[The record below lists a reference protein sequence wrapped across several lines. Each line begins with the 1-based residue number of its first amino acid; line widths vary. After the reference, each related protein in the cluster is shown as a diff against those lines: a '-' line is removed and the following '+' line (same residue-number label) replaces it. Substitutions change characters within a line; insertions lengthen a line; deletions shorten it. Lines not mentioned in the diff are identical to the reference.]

1 MNIAGKKLSN
11 GDLAIAGGLI
21 VALIAIFL
29 PWYSYSYSITG
40 VPGVTGGFSS
50 SASVGGLSYWSG
62 WFFFIFTLIGI
73 GLFVMRTFVPTVAM
87 PALPVNDA
95 MVYSVIGALMVVMA
109 LLWLI
114 AGAPGSVSGPGYSAG
129 LSFGLIIGIV
139 GSAAVIAG
147 GFLKRSDPQ
156 PVTKPMS
163 AYQTPTAPPPASPPP
178 PPSV

>member
-1 MNIAGKKLSN
+1 MDIAGKKLSN
-11 GDLAIAGGLI
+11 GDIAVAAGLI

-29 PWYSYSYSITG
+29 PWYGYSYSYSGALGIS
-40 VPGVTGGFSS
+40 GGSF

-73 GLFVMRTFVPTVAM
+73 GLFVMRTFVSTVAM

-95 MVYSVIGALMVVMA
+95 MVYSVIGVLMLVMA

-114 AGAPGSVSGPGYSAG
+114 AGAPGSASGPGYSAG
-129 LSFGLIIGIV
+129 LSFGLIIGVVASI
-139 GSAAVIAG
+139 AVIVG
-147 GFLKRSDPQ
+147 GFLKRTDPQ
-156 PVTKPMS
+156 PAIKPMS

>member
-29 PWYSYSYSITG
+29 PWYGYSYSYASVLG
-40 VPGVTGGFSS
+40 VNGGTF

-62 WFFFIFTLIGI
+62 WFFLIFTLIGI
-73 GLFVMRTFVPTVAM
+73 ALFVMRTFFPTVAM
-87 PALPVNDA
+87 PALPVNDS
-95 MVYSVIGALMVVMA
+95 MVYAVIGALMVVMA
-109 LLWLI
+109 LLWLV
-114 AGAPGSVSGPGYSAG
+114 AGAPSYSEPGFSAG

-139 GSAAVIAG
+139 GAAAVIAG

-156 PVTKPMS
+156 PVIKPMS
-163 AYQTPTAPPPASPPP
+163 AYQTPSAPPPASPPP
-178 PPSV
+178 PPGV